1 MLSLFRGWP
10 LALYTPRC
18 VLNMNLDSCGIVP
31 ASKHRN
37 CVNSLTPKKM
47 NFQTTFQVLGAFKS
61 VDLFAVVPAEEIPL
75 DSVIF
80 SELNKTVKLNRTVW
94 NEWQRPTC
102 NVFDGHSQLRRQ
114 ILRTMQDCQKT
125 KSTDLNRKLLL
136 GWKHV
141 GRGSTQPFLQ
151 EKNRLHLR
159 SSPECNSDSMY
170 SCRGLYAQF
179 DI

>member
-1 MLSLFRGWP
+1 
-10 LALYTPRC
+10 
-18 VLNMNLDSCGIVP
+18 
-31 ASKHRN
+31 
-37 CVNSLTPKKM
+37 M

-125 KSTDLNRKLLL
+125 KSTDLNRKFLL
-136 GWKHV
+136 G
-141 GRGSTQPFLQ
+141 
-151 EKNRLHLR
+151 
-159 SSPECNSDSMY
+159 
-170 SCRGLYAQF
+170 
-179 DI
+179 